1 MKNATLTLRAAAG
14 IAIASLMV
22 DSLAGC
28 SGSSSAL
35 PVAAPSA
42 TTARTS
48 AQSNDDS
55 IGSGARMDGRSR
67 KPQLLFVGDNQN
79 SRIEV
84 YDATTKKQNPPPMR
98 TITDGIDQPYGIT
111 TDESGNLYVAN
122 LGDSTVTVYAANSSK
137 PETTITNGLND
148 PFDVKVDGFG
158 NVYIANNPDGA
169 APFIQEY
176 AKGASQPSSTWTA
189 PVLGVIT
196 GIALLDPMQKGE
208 TSIYAL
214 EFAAVQSGG
223 TGEVLSCYPGNSTC
237 KSAGYTFGVTGGIAV
252 AESPGKRKPFEF
264 LVADNAIPG
273 VDTFV
278 SGQLVGQLITG
289 GSPEGIALNATDGRL
304 YVASGSS
311 ESVVEYSFPGNKV
324 LNTFTPPEAN
334 VYGVATTPAGTY
346 H

>member
-1 MKNATLTLRAAAG
+1 MKNATLTLRAATS

-22 DSLAGC
+22 DPLAGC
-28 SGSSSAL
+28 SGAPSAL
-35 PVAAPSA
+35 PEAAPSA
-42 TTARTS
+42 TTAGFGTR
-48 AQSNDDS
+48 A
-55 IGSGARMDGRSR
+55 DGRSQ
-67 KPQLLFVGDNQN
+67 KVQLLYVGDNQN
-79 SRIEV
+79 SRIDV

-98 TITDGIDQPYGIT
+98 TITEGVDEPYGLT
-111 TDESGNLYVAN
+111 TDKSGNLYVAN
-122 LGDSTVTVYAANSSK
+122 LGDDTVTVYAPNSSK
-137 PETTITNGLND
+137 PKTTIKNGLND

-158 NVYIANNPDGA
+158 NVYVANNPDGA
-169 APFIQEY
+169 DPFIQEY
-176 AKGASQPSSTWTA
+176 PKGASQPSSTWTA

-223 TGEVLSCYPGNSTC
+223 TGELLSCYPGNSAC

-252 AESPGKRKPFEF
+252 AESPGERKPFEF

-278 SGQLVGQLITG
+278 SGQLNGQLVTA
-289 GSPEGIALNATDGRL
+289 GSPEGIALNATDSRL

-311 ESVVEYSFPGNKV
+311 ESIVEYSFPGNKM

>member
-1 MKNATLTLRAAAG
+1 MKNATLTLRAATG

-22 DSLAGC
+22 DPLAGC
-28 SGSSSAL
+28 SGASSAL
-35 PVAAPSA
+35 PETAPSA

-48 AQSNDDS
+48 VLVDD
-55 IGSGARMDGRSR
+55 RSR
-67 KPQLLFVGDNQN
+67 KAQLLFVGDNQN
-79 SRIEV
+79 SRIDV

-98 TITDGIDQPYGIT
+98 TITQGVDQPYGIT
-111 TDESGNLYVAN
+111 TDKSGDLYVAN
-122 LGDSTVTVYAANSSK
+122 LGDDTVTVYAPNSSK
-137 PETTITNGLND
+137 PKTTIKNGLND

-158 NVYIANNPDGA
+158 DVYVANNPNGA
-169 APFIQEY
+169 DPFIQEY
-176 AKGASQPSSTWTA
+176 AKGASEPSSTWTA
-189 PVLGVIT
+189 PVLGVFT

-223 TGEVLSCYPGNSTC
+223 TGELLSCYPGNSNC

-252 AESPGKRKPFEF
+252 AESPGESKPFEF
-264 LVADNAIPG
+264 LVADNAVPG

-278 SGQLVGQLITG
+278 SGQLNGQLVTP
-289 GSPEGIALNATDGRL
+289 GSPAGIALNAMDNRL

-334 VYGVATTPAGTY
+334 VFGVATTPAGTY

>member
-1 MKNATLTLRAAAG
+1 LK
-14 IAIASLMV
+14 
-22 DSLAGC
+22 
-28 SGSSSAL
+28 GSVNEKRYHD
-35 PVAAPSA
+35 P
-42 TTARTS
+42 ARCHGHC
-48 AQSNDDS
+48 D
-55 IGSGARMDGRSR
+55 RFPDGRSPR
-67 KPQLLFVGDNQN
+67 GLQRCLIRSPGDRAVSYHGTNERACWWTIAAGKRSSSSLVTIKTVESMSTTRPQR
-79 SRIEV
+79 SRIRRRCGRSPTV
-84 YDATTKKQNPPPMR
+84 S
-98 TITDGIDQPYGIT
+98 ISPYGIT
-111 TDESGNLYVAN
+111 TDKSGNLYVAN
-122 LGDSTVTVYAANSSK
+122 LGDDSVTVYAPNSSK
-137 PETTITNGLND
+137 PKTTIKNGLND

-158 NVYIANNPDGA
+158 DVYVANNPNGA
-169 APFIQEY
+169 DPFIQEY

-223 TGEVLSCYPGNSTC
+223 TGELLSCYPGNSNC

-252 AESPGKRKPFEF
+252 AESPGESKPFEF

-278 SGQLVGQLITG
+278 SGQLNGQLVTP
-289 GSPEGIALNATDGRL
+289 GSPAGIALNAMDNRL

-334 VYGVATTPAGTY
+334 VFGVATTPAGTY